1 MPSPP
6 SPPRDQPAIPPL
18 HRRPAPPPP
27 PPPPRPLRR
36 RQRKGH
42 QQPVRMD
49 AAPSL
54 CRPLTAMHVMA
65 SQWRS
70 TLPSHLPPLL
80 SNGGGGGGGG
90 GCGGGSGGGARP
102 GGWAGWQAAH
112 GGCSCPVAALAVF
125 LFFFF
130 TGRNPLR
137 PTCSPP
143 MPIRTHYVSTR
154 RRASSHKPHARGSA
168 VRLDSARAC
177 SGRRSWSKDGERE
190 GRRRS
195 RPPVHPPPFCAWQGS
210 LWARFFVRVQIAWRV
225 TLSAL

>member
-125 LFFFF
+125 LFFFSRAAIRCVQRAPPQCPSERTTF
-130 TGRNPLR
+130 PPAVGRAATSHTRGALR
-137 PTCSPP
+137 C
-143 MPIRTHYVSTR
+143 VST
-154 RRASSHKPHARGSA
+154 ALGLAAGAVPGPKTGSARGDGA
-168 VRLDSARAC
+168 VVLPFTHPPSARGKAAF
-177 SGRRSWSKDGERE
+177 GR
-190 GRRRS
+190 
-195 RPPVHPPPFCAWQGS
+195 GS
-210 LWARFFVRVQIAWRV
+210 LCVCRSHGA
-225 TLSAL
+225 